1 MEKLAELLMPYLK
14 DKKKAAEI
22 AKALSAEGV
31 VVMKPHGRITCN
43 FEPDQVFGTITMN
56 GEEIDVYLGSYT
68 LHPIGFGRD
77 PMTCQMIKP
86 IRFKR
91 QFTIIER

>member
-31 VVMKPHGRITCN
+31 VVMKPHGRIICN

-56 GEEIDVYLGSYT
+56 GEEIEVYLGSYT
-68 LHPIGFGRD
+68 LEPIGMGRD
-77 PMTCQMIKP
+77 PMTCKMIKP
-86 IRFKR
+86 MRFKR
-91 QFTIIER
+91 LFTMIER